1 MPLLGSRGAASA
13 RGFGSLTNFGYF
25 IRNSVRL
32 RSSASAY
39 FNRTPAS
46 AGNRKTWTWSGWVK
60 RGLFATAYGNYQQLF
75 GAYSGTTGD
84 GIFFTNANDQ
94 IALVLTG
101 LGTNCFNTSEL
112 FRDASAWYH
121 LCIVLDTTSATST
134 ISGGSTDRARL
145 YINGRQ
151 VSSFAIVT
159 VPAQNFTCAYINN
172 TFTHEIGR
180 NIASQNY
187 FDGYLTEV
195 NFIDGQALT
204 PSSFGSYNASTGVW
218 QPIKYAGT
226 YGTNGFYLNFSDNS
240 AATAAAIG
248 KDYSG
253 NGNNWTP
260 NNISVTAG
268 VTYDSMIDTPTPYA
282 DGGNGRGNYA
292 VLNPLVKFAP
302 NNSAYSSGNLTVTQT
317 GGASGSHACAFSSVV
332 MTSGKWYAEFI
343 DNDATYP
350 SNRFGIANPFNNGN
364 YTNANPYIS
373 WASDGYVVLKNNKE
387 NNSTLTFTGVS
398 WSAGAIIGVAV
409 DIDNNKLWFSVN
421 GTWIQSGDPATG
433 ANPAYT
439 IVSNTAY
446 VFAASP
452 YDNNSVTSNFG
463 QRPFTYTSP
472 TGFVTLN
479 TRNLPDSTI
488 KNGATVMAA
497 TTYTATPGTGATIS
511 NAVNGVSFRPDLLWV
526 KNRNNVEQHYWQD
539 SVRGFSSSNNVTKML
554 SSNSTAAEYS
564 LTDITCTTTSSGF
577 TVVDSTPGS
586 GEFWFTNRT
595 YVAWQW
601 KAGDT
606 AVTNTSGSITSQVSA
621 NQTAG
626 FSVVTYTGTGANAT
640 VGHGLGVAPKM
651 VIVKNRT
658 GAARQWCVYHAGIAN
673 SQNGGVYLNLTNAW
687 NSDSTLFNNTAPT
700 SSVFSVGTYLAANTE
715 TLVAYCF
722 SEVAG
727 YSKFG
732 SYTGNGSTDGPFV
745 YLGFRPRW
753 VMIKRTDST
762 ENWRIWD
769 TSRDA
774 QTQPAGV
781 ELYANL
787 VNNEGLTTNFD
798 YLSNGFKLRA
808 GVAGINASGG
818 TYIFAAFAE
827 VPFRYALGR

>member
-1 MPLLGSRGAASA
+1 MPLLGSLGAASA

-60 RGLFATAYGNYQQLF
+60 RGALGSHQSIFNALSSINVVANLRFTPSDEIELYFYNGGFVYILI
-75 GAYSGTTGD
+75 TT
-84 GIFFTNANDQ
+84 Q
-94 IALVLTG
+94 V
-101 LGTNCFNTSEL
+101 
-112 FRDASAWYH
+112 FRDPSSWYH
-121 LCIVLDTTSATST
+121 LVCSINTTQATST
-134 ISGGSTDRARL
+134 NRIKLYVNGSQVTAFSTEIYPTQNADGL
-145 YINGRQ
+145 INAVIPHYLG
-151 VSSFAIVT
+151 VDA
-159 VPAQNFTCAYINN
+159 NN
-172 TFTHEIGR
+172 GLQTFL
-180 NIASQNY
+180 
-187 FDGYLTEV
+187 DGYLTEV

-268 VTYDSMIDTPTPYA
+268 VTYDSMLDTPTPYA

-292 VLNPLVKFAP
+292 VVNPLFRNA
-302 NNSAYSSGNLTVTQT
+302 SMISDGNLYFNKSTIGWATGQSTMSLPASKTYFEATAVLVGGANSGVFIGVATSSAAQDTYQVANQWSFGGT
-317 GGASGSHACAFSSVV
+317 GGALKLYNQTTLVTPSGSSAAGDIFQVAYD
-332 MTSGKWYAEFI
+332 G
-343 DNDATYP
+343 ATG
-350 SNRFGIANPFNNGN
+350 NLWFG
-364 YTNANPYIS
+364 
-373 WASDGYVVLKNNKE
+373 KNN
-387 NNSTLTFTGVS
+387 T
-398 WSAGAIIGVAV
+398 WYDSAG
-409 DIDNNKLWFSVN
+409 
-421 GTWIQSGDPATG
+421 GTTGSPSTG
-433 ANPAYT
+433 ANPT
-439 IVSNTAY
+439 MTLTAGTE
-446 VFAASP
+446 VFPCAICYA
-452 YDNNSVTSNFG
+452 NALNFTFG
-463 QRPFTYTSP
+463 QRPFTYTPP
-472 TGFVTLN
+472 TGFVALN

-606 AVTNTSGSITSQVSA
+606 AVTNTNGSITSQVSA
-621 NQTAG
+621 NPTAG
-626 FSVVTYTGTGANAT
+626 FSIVTYTGTGANAT
-640 VGHGLGVAPKM
+640 VGHGLSVAPSM
-651 VIVKNRT
+651 VIVKARNLPNGVARPWVIWHKAFSATEVIIFDTSAKVT
-658 GAARQWCVYHAGIAN
+658 GATTY
-673 SQNGGVYLNLTNAW
+673 W
-687 NSDSTLFNNTAPT
+687 NSTTPT
-700 SSVFSVGTYLAANTE
+700 SSVFSLGTENNVNNATGTVGTY
-715 TLVAYCF
+715 VAYCF

-727 YSKFG
+727 YSAFG
-732 SYTGNGSTDGPFV
+732 SYTGNGSSDGPFV
-745 YLGFRPRW
+745 YCGFRPRW
-753 VMIKRTDST
+753 ILIRSISAARDWLLYDTARAPFNVLTEGPLQPNST
-762 ENWRIWD
+762 NTAYSGSYLQLDI
-769 TSRDA
+769 
-774 QTQPAGV
+774 
-781 ELYANL
+781 
-787 VNNEGLTTNFD
+787 
-798 YLSNGFKLRA
+798 LSNGFKPRDPITNL
-808 GVAGINASGG
+808 NASGE
-818 TYIFAAFAE
+818 TMIFAAFAE
-827 VPFRYALGR
+827 NPFKNSLAR